1 MDGSKTTDHPAAAY
15 DDTEIKCLLLGD
27 ENERQKAGDA
37 LFQAFGVRLMGR
49 LREFFWLSDDEKGT
63 VIHETILAVLK
74 KAELADLDLDE
85 PLDRLLL
92 RICYYKAVD
101 LSRRKK
107 RETGREDELN
117 KEIAEALADT
127 QVGTAWKNAISN
139 EDAVAIRREFL
150 AFIQTLPP
158 QQKLVG
164 GVLAENLGFTLT
176 QEEIACKIFERTG
189 KTVSKIAIKG
199 ALSQIRQKFKVILK
213 RKYPDLP
220 L

>member
-1 MDGSKTTDHPAAAY
+1 MDGSKTTDHPAADF

-27 ENERQKAGDA
+27 ENERQKAGDV

-63 VIHETILAVLK
+63 VIHETILDVLK
-74 KAELADLDLDE
+74 KAELAELDLDK
-85 PLDRLLL
+85 PLDGLLL

-101 LSRRKK
+101 LSRRKR
-107 RETGREDELN
+107 RETGRDDELN
-117 KEIAEALADT
+117 EEIAETLADT

-139 EDAVAIRREFL
+139 EDTATIRREFL
-150 AFIQTLPP
+150 AVIQTLPP

-164 GVLAENLGFTLT
+164 GVLAANLGFTLM
-176 QEEIACKIFERTG
+176 QEEIASKIFESTG

-199 ALSQIRQKFKVILK
+199 ALSQIRQKFKAILK
-213 RKYPDLP
+213 RKNPDLP

>member
-63 VIHETILAVLK
+63 VVHETILAVLK

-117 KEIAEALADT
+117 EEIAEALADT
-127 QVGTAWKNAISN
+127 QVGVAWKNAISN
-139 EDAVAIRREFL
+139 EDAAAIRREFL

-164 GVLAENLGFTLT
+164 GVLEENLGFTLT

-199 ALSQIRQKFKVILK
+199 ALSQIRQKFKAILK